1 MEPFFLLEGFANE
14 PENSVKELEGPANIL
29 HSQHNSHLAFKN
41 METILFDLD
50 GTLLDTLTDLS
61 NAVNHALRSHGLP
74 ERSRMEI
81 RQFLGNGIRNLVK
94 ASVPPTLDEAAFEP
108 VFATFRQYYMAHCL
122 DFTQPFPGILDTLQA
137 LQQRG
142 TRMAIISNKLQ
153 PAVTELNNRFFRQ
166 FIEIAVGESETV
178 RRKPNPDA
186 VLCALDALG
195 SKKEQALYV
204 GDSEVDVET
213 ARRAGLRCACV
224 TWGFR
229 DEDQLRQLAP
239 DFLIHQPEELLQL

>member
-1 MEPFFLLEGFANE
+1 MLPCLLKSLTKPAH
-14 PENSVKELEGPANIL
+14 GPANFL
-29 HSQHNSHLAFKN
+29 LSQHTQQQAFKK

-61 NAVNHALRSHGLP
+61 NAVNYALRSHNLP
-74 ERSRMEI
+74 ERSPQEI

-94 ASVPPTLDEAAFEP
+94 AAVPPTLEEAAFEP
-108 VFATFRQYYMAHCL
+108 VFATFRQYYMKHCL
-122 DFTQPFPGILDTLQA
+122 DFTQPYPGIMETLQA
-137 LQQRG
+137 LHERG

-166 FIEIAVGESETV
+166 YIDIAVGESETV

-186 VLCALDALG
+186 VLCALDALD
-195 SKKEQALYV
+195 SNKATALYV

-229 DEDQLRQLAP
+229 DEDQLRPLAP
-239 DFLIHQPEELLQL
+239 NFLIHQPSELLQL

>member
-1 MEPFFLLEGFANE
+1 M
-14 PENSVKELEGPANIL
+14 K
-29 HSQHNSHLAFKN
+29 
-41 METILFDLD
+41 TILFDLD

-61 NAVNHALRSHGLP
+61 NAVNYALRLHGLP

-81 RQFLGNGIRNLVK
+81 RQFLGNGVGNLVK
-94 ASVPPTLDEAAFEP
+94 AAVPPTLEEP
-108 VFATFRQYYMAHCL
+108 DVEVVLSTFRQYYMEHCL
-122 DFTQPFPGILDTLQA
+122 DFTQPFPGIMDTLQA
-137 LQQRG
+137 FYDRG
-142 TRMAIISNKLQ
+142 IPMAIISNKLQ

-166 FIEIAVGESETV
+166 YINIAVGESKTV

-195 SKKEQALYV
+195 NDKETALYV

>member
-1 MEPFFLLEGFANE
+1 
-14 PENSVKELEGPANIL
+14 
-29 HSQHNSHLAFKN
+29 
-41 METILFDLD
+41 METVLFDLD

-61 NAVNHALRSHGLP
+61 NAVNYALRSHNLP
-74 ERSRMEI
+74 ERSPQEI

-94 ASVPPTLDEAAFEP
+94 AAVPPTLEEAAFEP
-108 VFATFRQYYMAHCL
+108 VFATFRQYYMEHCL
-122 DFTQPFPGILDTLQA
+122 DFTQPYPGIMETLQA
-137 LQQRG
+137 LHERG

-166 FIEIAVGESETV
+166 YIEIAVGESETV
-178 RRKPNPDA
+178 RRKPDA
-186 VLCALDALG
+186 VLCALDALD
-195 SKKEQALYV
+195 SNKATALYV

-229 DEDQLRQLAP
+229 DEDQLRPLAP
-239 DFLIHQPEELLQL
+239 DFLIHQPSELLQL

>member
-1 MEPFFLLEGFANE
+1 MLLCLLKGLAK
-14 PENSVKELEGPANIL
+14 PAYGPANFL
-29 HSQHNSHLAFKN
+29 LSQHTQQQAFKK

-61 NAVNHALRSHGLP
+61 NAVNYALRSHNLP
-74 ERSRMEI
+74 ERSPQEI

-94 ASVPPTLDEAAFEP
+94 AAVPPTLEEAAFEP
-108 VFATFRQYYMAHCL
+108 VFATFRQYYMEHCL
-122 DFTQPFPGILDTLQA
+122 DFTQPYPGIMETLQA
-137 LQQRG
+137 LHERG

-166 FIEIAVGESETV
+166 YIDIAVGESETV

-186 VLCALDALG
+186 VLCALDALD
-195 SKKEQALYV
+195 SNKATALYV

-229 DEDQLRQLAP
+229 DEDQLRPLAP
-239 DFLIHQPEELLQL
+239 DFLIHQPSELLQL

>member
-1 MEPFFLLEGFANE
+1 
-14 PENSVKELEGPANIL
+14 
-29 HSQHNSHLAFKN
+29 

-61 NAVNHALRSHGLP
+61 NAVNYALRSHNLP
-74 ERSRMEI
+74 ERSPQEI

-94 ASVPPTLDEAAFEP
+94 AAVPSTLEEAAFEP
-108 VFATFRQYYMAHCL
+108 VFATFRQYYMEHCL
-122 DFTQPFPGILDTLQA
+122 DFTQPYPGIMETLQA
-137 LQQRG
+137 LHERG

-166 FIEIAVGESETV
+166 YIDIAVGESETV

-186 VLCALDALG
+186 VLCALDALD
-195 SKKEQALYV
+195 SNKATALYV

-229 DEDQLRQLAP
+229 DEDQLRPLAP
-239 DFLIHQPEELLQL
+239 DFLIHQPSELLEL